1 MARLTDRG
9 RRTRDRILQAAVQ
22 EFSAKGFSGT
32 SVDDVLRA
40 SQAGKSQFYHY
51 FENKADLVRAVLRH
65 WRTESLPFGDP
76 ALGQLDSWERLEAWF
91 DEIVQAFGQEH
102 DAWRDLIGAIRA
114 ELLKSDDP
122 LRREVVRTTRL
133 RRRLLHRG
141 LRRMKNRGE
150 LAADADPRRLAT
162 FAAAAIDGGIRL
174 AHMDDSVAVLRD
186 VLDQTLGGLRSHAT
200 MTRPELPT
208 LP

>member
-22 EFSAKGFSGT
+22 EFSAKGFNGA

-65 WRTESLPFGDP
+65 WRTESLPFRNP
-76 ALGQLDSWERLEAWF
+76 ALGRLDSWERLEAWF
-91 DEIVQAFGQEH
+91 DEIVRAFGQEQ
-102 DAWRDLIGAIRA
+102 DAGRDLIGAIPTEFVR
-114 ELLKSDDP
+114 SDDP

-133 RRRLLHRG
+133 RRRLLHGG

-174 AHMDDSVAVLRD
+174 AHTDDSVAVLQD
-186 VLDQTLGGLRSHAT
+186 VLDQTLGRLRNHAAT
-200 MTRPELPT
+200 AGPESRT
-208 LP
+208 

>member
-1 MARLTDRG
+1 MAQLTERG

-22 EFSAKGFSGT
+22 EFSAKGFSGA

-40 SQAGKSQFYHY
+40 SHTGKSQFYHY
-51 FENKADLVRAVLRH
+51 FENKSDLVRAVLRH
-65 WRTESLPFGDP
+65 WRTESLPFRNP
-76 ALGQLDSWERLEAWF
+76 ALGRLDSWERLAAWF
-91 DEIVQAFGQEH
+91 DEIVRVFGQEH
-102 DAWRDLIGAIRA
+102 DAWRDLICAIRT
-114 ELLKSDDP
+114 EFLKSDDP

-150 LAADADPRRLAT
+150 LAADADPRSLAT

-174 AHMDDSVAVLRD
+174 AHMDDSVAVLQD
-186 VLDQTLGGLRSHAT
+186 VLDQTLGRLRDHAAT
-200 MTRPELPT
+200 ADPEMRR
-208 LP
+208 

>member
-9 RRTRDRILQAAVQ
+9 RRTRDRILQAALQ
-22 EFSAKGFSGT
+22 EFSAKGFSGA

-40 SQAGKSQFYHY
+40 SRAGKSQFYHY

-65 WRTESLPFGDP
+65 WRTQSLPFQNP
-76 ALGQLDSWERLEAWF
+76 ALGRLDSWERLEAWF
-91 DEIVQAFGQEH
+91 DEIVRAFGQEQ
-102 DAWRDLIGAIRA
+102 DVWLDLIGAIPP
-114 ELLKSDDP
+114 EFLKPDDP

-174 AHMDDSVAVLRD
+174 AHMDESAALLRD
-186 VLDQTLGGLRSHAT
+186 VLDQTLGHLRSHSAT
-200 MTRPELPT
+200 VRPESPT
-208 LP
+208 

>member
-9 RRTRDRILQAAVQ
+9 RKTRDRILQAAVQ
-22 EFSAKGFSGT
+22 EFSSRGFSGA

-40 SQAGKSQFYHY
+40 SRAGKSQFYHY

-65 WRTESLPFGDP
+65 WRTESLPFQNP
-76 ALGQLDSWERLEAWF
+76 ALGRLDSWERLETWF
-91 DEIVQAFGQEH
+91 AEIVRASGREQ
-102 DAWRDLIGAIRA
+102 DAWRDFIGAIPT
-114 ELLKSDDP
+114 EFLQPDDP
-122 LRREVVRTTRL
+122 LRGEVLRTTRL

-150 LAADADPRRLAT
+150 LAADADPHSLAT

-174 AHMDDSVAVLRD
+174 AHTDDSVAVLQT
-186 VLDQTLGGLRSHAT
+186 VLDQTLGRLRSHAAT
-200 MTRPELPT
+200 SES
-208 LP
+208 

>member
-1 MARLTDRG
+1 MAPLTDRG
-9 RRTRDRILQAAVQ
+9 RKTRDRILHAAIQ
-22 EFSAKGFSGT
+22 EFSAKGFSGA

-65 WRTESLPFGDP
+65 WRAESLPFRNP
-76 ALGQLDSWERLEAWF
+76 ALGRLDSWERLEAWF
-91 DEIVQAFGQEH
+91 DEIARAFGQDQ
-102 DAWRDLIGAIRA
+102 DAWRDLIGAIPS
-114 ELLKSDDP
+114 EFLKPDDP
-122 LRREVVRTTRL
+122 LRHEVVRTNRL

-141 LRRMKNRGE
+141 LRRMKNRGQ

-174 AHMDDSVAVLRD
+174 AQTDDSVAVLRD
-186 VLDQTLGGLRSHAT
+186 VLDQTLGRLRSHAST
-200 MTRPELPT
+200 AR
-208 LP
+208 